1 MFDALCRS
9 AMLAQCLE
17 KRCCVAGAFLV
28 MPTVNQEKYYNK
40 KGQLSLALVICAE
53 SQDSS
58 EASSVSW
65 AISETR
71 AFC

>member
-1 MFDALCRS
+1 MSTHYVGALCWRS
-9 AMLAQCLE
+9 VSK

-28 MPTVNQEKYYNK
+28 ISTVNQEKYYNK